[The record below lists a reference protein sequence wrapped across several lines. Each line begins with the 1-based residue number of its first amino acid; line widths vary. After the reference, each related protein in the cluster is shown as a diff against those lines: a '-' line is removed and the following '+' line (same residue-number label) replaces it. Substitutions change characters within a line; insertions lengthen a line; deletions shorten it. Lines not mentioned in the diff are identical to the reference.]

1 MKVAKKCIQFYIFV
15 ENLSLSRGISLYVI
29 IVSVKSF
36 INRFFDNNLK
46 ELEEKIQLP
55 PCAMHFAFRN
65 HHVYLVCSSG
75 EIEI

>member
-1 MKVAKKCIQFYIFV
+1 M
-15 ENLSLSRGISLYVI
+15 I

-55 PCAMHFAFRN
+55 P
-65 HHVYLVCSSG
+65 
-75 EIEI
+75 I